1 MYKRQV
7 FAPRRD
13 TPSDFSVH
21 TAGCA
26 ACRPPA
32 ERFRDDAALKHAV
45 DAACGFEVEVGAVLT
60 NGETAADCWV
70 ANCEVLPG
78 SVRAATRALAKKH
91 GRVVARFDAAAAAA
105 GFSSPYI
112 MEGYC
117 GRLLGETE
125 RIPLLAAVGHAAS
138 LGEVLA
144 TVEYKYGAFFSSES
158 EKTTGGAFGV
168 AALSS
173 PGPVTRLITLG
184 GVPVATAVAPTAK
197 LRAVALEPVEPA
209 REAARM
215 LAEEAEA
222 TSEKEPLE

>member
-1 MYKRQV
+1 M
-7 FAPRRD
+7 
-13 TPSDFSVH
+13 
-21 TAGCA
+21 
-26 ACRPPA
+26 
-32 ERFRDDAALKHAV
+32 
-45 DAACGFEVEVGAVLT
+45 EVGAVLT

-70 ANCEVLPG
+70 ANCEEVLPG

-144 TVEYKYGAFFSSES
+144 TVEYKCGAFFSSES

-173 PGPVTRLITLG
+173 PGPTTRLMSLG